1 MPVELI
7 ELLCIILVPIVTY
20 LMYLLV
26 FMLFYWIKILKS
38 RQKTRSTQQRRM
50 YAGNRAR
57 QLSMQGEPTIYVSPA
72 NLPPPPKYEAMA
84 PPSYDE
90 VMGIQYPGY
99 QSGQQPITQPITH
112 AMAHGSSTDIP
123 GVHTVNTTNTPR
135 SNEIA
140 TDAPA
145 VVTVSNEQRRTSIAV
160 RA

>member
-1 MPVELI
+1 MDVTAPMFAALAMFVSLTTLWI
-7 ELLCIILVPIVTY
+7 CLCVGTY
-20 LMYLLV
+20 
-26 FMLFYWIKILKS
+26 IKN

>member
-1 MPVELI
+1 MDIVFFSFYIFLI
-7 ELLCIILVPIVTY
+7 VTCILIILSIILVV
-20 LMYLLV
+20 
-26 FMLFYWIKILKS
+26 

>member
-1 MPVELI
+1 MYYSSFSPFYFF
-7 ELLCIILVPIVTY
+7 LLVIFILVILRIIL
-20 LMYLLV
+20 MG
-26 FMLFYWIKILKS
+26 F

>member
-1 MPVELI
+1 MDVVTQSVAGLV
-7 ELLCIILVPIVTY
+7 LFMCLFLFWMCFCFGNCI
-20 LMYLLV
+20 
-26 FMLFYWIKILKS
+26 S
-38 RQKTRSTQQRRM
+38 RRQKTRSTQQRRM

>member
-1 MPVELI
+1 MFESVPFLI
-7 ELLCIILVPIVTY
+7 YFLIFLFV
-20 LMYLLV
+20 V
-26 FMLFYWIKILKS
+26 FLILKAHW
-38 RQKTRSTQQRRM
+38 QKTRSTQQRRM

>member
-1 MPVELI
+1 MEVPVPTFTGFAMFFSVI
-7 ELLCIILVPIVTY
+7 LLWMCLCFGSCY
-20 LMYLLV
+20 KN
-26 FMLFYWIKILKS
+26 W
-38 RQKTRSTQQRRM
+38 QKTRSTQQRRM